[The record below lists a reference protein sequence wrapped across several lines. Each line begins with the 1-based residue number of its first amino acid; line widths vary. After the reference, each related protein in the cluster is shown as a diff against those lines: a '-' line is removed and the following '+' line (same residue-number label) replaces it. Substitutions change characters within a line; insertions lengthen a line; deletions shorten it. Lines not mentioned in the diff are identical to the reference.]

1 MPGFILAVFGGISSM
16 LFYSHR
22 PPVPFHGA
30 EPFELKEEE
39 RRVLSYLKGD
49 AGKKN
54 VIHGSFGISFLM
66 IAIGLIAPKNSINPY
81 DMAET
86 YLYMPGVLPFILLAA
101 REAILAL
108 NILSA
113 SKNWHIIQTTIEP
126 WPLDKPY
133 MTPPFSF
140 KKKHKL
146 CFEEYRKLMMKA
158 AEYDELVKSFLE
170 TTPFENIRLFL
181 DKDRYSAKDLRMISE
196 LDRPWE
202 YFAFFDRL
210 AKLAKEFKKFST
222 VTMLKAFTSP
232 AEDFLSNYD
241 SYLRL
246 LVKAEEGLLD
256 ELISDW
262 RIAIFLDDPE
272 FVLGELEKDP
282 NWKEKA
288 GRICALLSPSDLAEL
303 IDELPDTR
311 FGREFKNAVEIYLA
325 KET

>member
-1 MPGFILAVFGGISSM
+1 M
-16 LFYSHR
+16 LYYSHR
-22 PPVPFHGA
+22 PSVPFEFYDRYP
-30 EPFELKEEE
+30 EPSELKEEE
-39 RRVLSYLKGD
+39 RRVLSYLMGD

-54 VIHGSFGISFLM
+54 VIHGSVGISFIIVLF
-66 IAIGLIAPKNSINPY
+66 GLIAPKKSISDPY
-81 DMAET
+81 FEGVCF
-86 YLYMPGVLPFILLAA
+86 YMPLVLLLFHVTAGFG
-101 REAILAL
+101 IQAL

-113 SKNWHIIQTTIEP
+113 YKNWHHIQTTIEP

-133 MTPPFSF
+133 RTPLFSF
-140 KKKHKL
+140 KKKRKL

-170 TTPFENIRLFL
+170 TAPFENIRLFL
-181 DKDRYSAKDLRMISE
+181 DKDRYSAKDLRVISE

-210 AKLAKEFKKFST
+210 AKRAKEFKKFST
-222 VTMLKAFTSP
+222 ETMLKAFTAP
-232 AEDFLSNYD
+232 AEDFLANYD

-246 LVKAEEGLLD
+246 LMKADENLLG
-256 ELISDW
+256 EIMLDW
-262 RIAIFLDDPE
+262 RLTIFLDDAE

-288 GRICALLSPSDLAEL
+288 ERICALLSPSDLAEM

-325 KET
+325 KEI